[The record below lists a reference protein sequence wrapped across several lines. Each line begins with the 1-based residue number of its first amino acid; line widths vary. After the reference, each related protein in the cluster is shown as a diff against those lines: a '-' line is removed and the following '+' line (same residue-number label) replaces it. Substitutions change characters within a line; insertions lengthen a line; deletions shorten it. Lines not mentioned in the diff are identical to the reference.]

1 MEGVI
6 VPAVAPD
13 KAKEAVCRAGIQL
26 QEEKLV
32 ARTWGNLSIRVDD
45 GRFAVSPSGLF
56 YEDIE
61 PGHVPLVAISDLKSE
76 GGVKPS
82 SEKALHAAVYR
93 AFPDIGA
100 IVHTHQSAASAV
112 AAARLGIGDE
122 IPCAA
127 YALPTTN
134 KLAES
139 AVQAMKQTPVHRKGW
154 RRILLANHGA
164 VCAARNMADAVSAA
178 LDLECQ
184 AEAFVAKIYARRIHS
199 KQLRLSDIMALAY
212 LYAILEMK
220 RTKSGTE
227 QPESVFSRFDSVW
240 MPEFIRNVF
249 DRRKDVTCIILSRLP
264 YTRAFAFA
272 NMPLKPHLDDMAQIV
287 GASAGCIEDMAA
299 TYRKEP
305 GSRNAVFVK
314 GDGALCLGR
323 DASDAGAVQMV
334 LEKASRSHIESA
346 VLGGGYVIPWVER
359 LVMRLI
365 YKKKYSR
372 IGRKG

>member
-1 MEGVI
+1 MGEDNVA
-6 VPAVAPD
+6 AVAPD
-13 KAKEAVCRAGIQL
+13 KAKMAVCSAGIQL
-26 QEEKLV
+26 QEESLV
-32 ARTWGNLSIRVDD
+32 ARTWGNLSLRVDER
-45 GRFAVSPSGLF
+45 RFAVSPSGLF
-56 YEDIE
+56 YEEIE
-61 PGHVPLVAISDLKSE
+61 PENVPLVALNDLKYES
-76 GGVKPS
+76 GVKPS

-112 AAARLGIGDE
+112 AAARRGIGDE

-139 AVQAMKQTPVHRKGW
+139 AVQAMKQTPVHRNGW

-164 VCAARNMADAVSAA
+164 VCAARNMEDAVSAA
-178 LDLECQ
+178 LDLECL
-184 AEAFVAKIYARRIHS
+184 AEDFVAKIYARRIHG
-199 KQLRLSDIMALAY
+199 KELGISDIMALAY
-212 LYAILEMK
+212 IFARLEVK
-220 RTKSGTE
+220 RKKKGII
-227 QPESVFSRFDSVW
+227 QPESIFLRTDSGW
-240 MPEFIRNVF
+240 MPRFIRNVF
-249 DRRKDVTCIILSRLP
+249 DRRKDIMHIILSRLP

-272 NMPLKPHLDDMAQIV
+272 NIPLKPHLDDMAQIV
-287 GASAGCIEDMAA
+287 GTSAGCIEDI
-299 TYRKEP
+299 TTTCKKEP
-305 GSRNAVFVK
+305 GSRSAVFIK
-314 GDGALCLGR
+314 GDGALCLGC
-323 DASDAGAVQMV
+323 DMPDAGAVQMV

-346 VLGGGYVIPWVER
+346 VLGGGYVIPWIDR